1 MDLDHWPLYGLR
13 LATPRLELRLPDLK
27 ELDAL
32 ASVAVAGVHDPDRMP
47 FVTPWTDAPPGER
60 ARSVLTHFWKTQ
72 SEWHPDAWALQLTVL
87 LDGAPV
93 GVQEVSATDF
103 AVTREVSTGSWLG
116 LPYQGRGLGTEMRAA
131 VLHLAFAELGAE
143 SARTSALDGSTASRR
158 ISERLGYRPDGSAR
172 VAVRGESRTD
182 HRYVLSRAGWERHRG
197 VEVQVEGVDRCAAMF
212 GAEKIRGTAS

>member
-1 MDLDHWPLYGLR
+1 MNLDHWPLYGLR

-32 ASVAVAGVHDPDRMP
+32 GSVAAAGVHAPDRMP
-47 FVTPWTDAPPGER
+47 FLIPWTDAPPDER

-72 SEWHPDAWALQLTVL
+72 SEWRPGAWALQLTAF

-93 GVQEVSATDF
+93 GIQEVSATDF

-131 VLHLAFAELGAE
+131 VLHLAFAGLGAD
-143 SARTSALDGSTASRR
+143 SARTSVLDGNTASRKVT
-158 ISERLGYRPDGSAR
+158 ERLGYRPDGSVR
-172 VAVRGESRTD
+172 VAVRGEPRTD
-182 HRYVLSRAGWERHRG
+182 HRFVLDRADWERNRPVEVRTEG
-197 VEVQVEGVDRCAAMF
+197 VERCAAMF
-212 GAEKIRGTAS
+212 GAEKLRGTAS